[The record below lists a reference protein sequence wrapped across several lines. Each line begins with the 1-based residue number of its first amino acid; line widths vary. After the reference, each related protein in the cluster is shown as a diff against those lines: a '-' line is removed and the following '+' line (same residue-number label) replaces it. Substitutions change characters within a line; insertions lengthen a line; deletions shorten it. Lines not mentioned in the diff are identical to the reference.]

1 MKVLHFKKTYLF
13 AFGCISDALG
23 GLLSSCGAWA
33 QWFAAQGTSCLK
45 VHHFPVAQTV
55 KNLPAVRRPEF
66 DPRVGKIPWRR
77 EWPHTPVFVPREFHE
92 QRSLVGWSPWGHR
105 VRLDWMTYTFTFTWD
120 LSFWTTSP
128 ALESDFL
135 TTGPPGMSLAFFF
148 FFAKF
153 QKGPQ
158 LASGRSAA
166 GPASP
171 SSYQS

>member
-1 MKVLHFKKTYLF
+1 MQQRGKYNRLVLETLPFSLGNRERITMKVLHFKKTYLF

-45 VHHFPVAQTV
+45 VYHFPVAQTV

-92 QRSLVGWSPWGHR
+92 QRSLVG
-105 VRLDWMTYTFTFTWD
+105 
-120 LSFWTTSP
+120 
-128 ALESDFL
+128 
-135 TTGPPGMSLAFFF
+135 
-148 FFAKF
+148 
-153 QKGPQ
+153 
-158 LASGRSAA
+158 
-166 GPASP
+166 
-171 SSYQS
+171 